1 MSTAKK
7 TEGQADAASAKN
19 VTVTF
24 LKPHSRYSRGD
35 VAGFPED
42 RVKHLVDVIKVAVR
56 GAELPKETTKEPAA
70 E

>member
-7 TEGQADAASAKN
+7 TEAAAAADKN

-35 VAGFPED
+35 IAGFPED
-42 RVKHLVDVIKVAVR
+42 RVKHLVEGIKVAVR
-56 GAELPKETTKEPAA
+56 GAELPTESEKEQPA